1 MHSINNLGNILIK
14 RIGKENVFIKVWQT
28 VGQKANC
35 VSDELAKN
43 NGQLM
48 IDKSFKLFDMDK
60 FVNNIQTELKN
71 SYPDRKLLESQCIS
85 VVAFVRDCRN
95 IMELPIWI
103 MIVNIVA
110 LDLLKSKLIAP
121 AHPNCSR
128 AVLEPIADCLE
139 FHKCRGNK
147 THVDHH
153 NCSANK
159 LTLRRWRALYGP
171 LLPLLPPRDVERDEK
186 IKKLREE
193 LEEVRVK
200 IGNIGK
206 NNFIL

>member
-1 MHSINNLGNILIK
+1 
-14 RIGKENVFIKVWQT
+14 
-28 VGQKANC
+28 
-35 VSDELAKN
+35 
-43 NGQLM
+43 M
-48 IDKSFKLFDMDK
+48 IDKSVKLFDMDR
-60 FVNNIQTELKN
+60 FVDNIQVELKN

-95 IMELPIWI
+95 IMELPVWI
-103 MIVNIVA
+103 MIVNVVA

-121 AHPNCSR
+121 VSAAHPNCSR
-128 AVLEPIADCLE
+128 ALMEPIADCLE
-139 FHKCRGNK
+139 HHKPRGCK

-159 LTLRRWRALYGP
+159 LTLRRWKALYGP
-171 LLPLLPPRDVERDEK
+171 LLPQLPPRDVERDEK

-193 LEEVRVK
+193 LEEVRLK

-206 NNFIL
+206 NKFIL